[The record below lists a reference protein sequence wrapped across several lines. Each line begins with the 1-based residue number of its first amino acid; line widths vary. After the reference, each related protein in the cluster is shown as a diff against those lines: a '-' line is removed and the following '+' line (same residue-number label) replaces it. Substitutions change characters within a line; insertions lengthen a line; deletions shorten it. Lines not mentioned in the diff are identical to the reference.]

1 MIFWKDGKCLI
12 TCLFRWRGYPEAL
25 RAVGHLN
32 HSKARPFAFYFQ
44 HSIRWSSAFWI
55 IFPSK
60 KYWNAN
66 ARQTFRNNY
75 WHSSLI
81 NISKKC
87 PKKKTFTRLLQIVFK
102 FSTIITQQIER
113 TILFCLVRVGCWTL
127 LLCTFNTTISTLNR
141 LIGVI

>member
-44 HSIRWSSAFWI
+44 LGEVQLFD
-55 IFPSK
+55 FPSK

-66 ARQTFRNNY
+66 ARQTFRNN